1 MTDEANKK
9 IIIDEDWKTKVEAE
23 RETQHHAAPANE
35 SAPPPEA
42 ASGKEEKEEADIPL
56 PPPDLLFLASSLYM
70 QALVALGLIE
80 NPMTGKPEVHF
91 PQAKHAIDTLQV
103 LQDKTQGNRTEE
115 ESQGLE
121 AMLHEVRM
129 AFVTV
134 QSSR

>member
-1 MTDEANKK
+1 MTDEASKK
-9 IIIDEDWKTKVEAE
+9 IIIDEDWKSKVEAE
-23 RETQHHAAPANE
+23 RESPLHEKPASE
-35 SAPPPEA
+35 SAPNPEA
-42 ASGKEEKEEADIPL
+42 APGKQDEADLPL

-80 NPMTGKPEVHF
+80 NPMTGKPEVHL

-115 ESQGLE
+115 ETQGLE

-129 AFVTV
+129 AFVAV
-134 QSSR
+134 QSNR